1 MSGVRTPVESL
12 RVRRAR
18 GGAAVVALAIAAAV
32 VPVPAAWV
40 EAWYSRGAYLTVQN
54 VVTSVTNA
62 SPIALLDIALVL
74 LALVAIAGFRRRWK
88 RDGPATAAIRGLASL
103 ALLAAIAYLWF
114 LALWG
119 LNYRRLP
126 LETKIEFDAA
136 RITPG
141 AARQLGELAVTHL
154 NGYREQR
161 LAMAGAKPLEH
172 AFAEAQAMLGHAP
185 AVPGV
190 PKKSLLGFYF
200 RTAAIDGMTD
210 PWFLEIIVNDD
221 VLPFERPF
229 VTAHEWAHLAGY
241 AHEAEANFVSFMT
254 CMQGD
259 AAQRYS
265 AWLAVYEH
273 VWSVLPRRDRGE
285 LAARLAEEPR
295 NDLRAMAARY
305 EKSTPVV
312 RNAARDVYDGYL
324 RANRVKEGIASYTGV
339 VRLLLGAGVAEG
351 RERPAIAR

>member
-1 MSGVRTPVESL
+1 MIG
-12 RVRRAR
+12 AR
-18 GGAAVVALAIAAAV
+18 GILVALAIAAAV

-40 EAWYSRGAYLTVQN
+40 EAWYSRRIYLSVQN
-54 VVTSVTNA
+54 VVTAATNV
-62 SPIALLDIALVL
+62 SPIALLDIALVVL
-74 LALVAIAGFRRRWK
+74 VIALAAGFWRRWR
-88 RDGPATAAIRGLASL
+88 RDGARTTVIRGLAFAVVL
-103 ALLAAIAYLWF
+103 ASVLYLWF

-126 LETKIEFDAA
+126 LEQKIEFDIA

-141 AARQLGELAVTHL
+141 AARQLGEVAVTRL
-154 NGYREQR
+154 NAHREQR
-161 LAMAGAKPLEH
+161 LTTPGATPLER
-172 AFAEAQAMLGHAP
+172 AFAEAQTLLGHAP

-190 PKKSLLGFYF
+190 PKKSLLGYYF

-229 VTAHEWAHLAGY
+229 VIAHEWAHLAGY
-241 AHEAEANFVSFMT
+241 AHEAEANFVSFLA
-254 CMQGD
+254 CMKGD
-259 AAQRYS
+259 ADQRYS

-273 VWSVLPRRDRGE
+273 VSSVLQRRDRSE
-285 LAARLAEEPR
+285 LAARLADEPR
-295 NDLRAMAARY
+295 NDLQAIAARY

-324 RANRVKEGIASYTGV
+324 RANRVREGIASYTGV

-351 RERPAIAR
+351 RLINAR